1 MTDKILCTN
10 FTPAKVKTRTDSRI
24 ENVHISESTDEMW
37 KGDVKEG
44 MVIKSNNVD
53 DNVIKRK
60 DNKTRTNKIAFRY
73 LESILFL
80 PFHEEVGGSIL
91 LKQVLGVHKKTSLPS
106 RPPPLP
112 TALQVTLH
120 GVLALPVAS
129 VRALLGHLALQGH
142 LALLVTMLL
151 IKRGPKY

>member
-1 MTDKILCTN
+1 MANSK
-10 FTPAKVKTRTDSRI
+10 
-24 ENVHISESTDEMW
+24 SEER
-37 KGDVKEG
+37 
-44 MVIKSNNVD
+44 MVIKSNIVGD
-53 DNVIKRK
+53 DVIKRK
-60 DNKTRTNKIAFRY
+60 DNKIGTNKIAIRY

-80 PFHEEVGGSIL
+80 LSHEEGVGSIL